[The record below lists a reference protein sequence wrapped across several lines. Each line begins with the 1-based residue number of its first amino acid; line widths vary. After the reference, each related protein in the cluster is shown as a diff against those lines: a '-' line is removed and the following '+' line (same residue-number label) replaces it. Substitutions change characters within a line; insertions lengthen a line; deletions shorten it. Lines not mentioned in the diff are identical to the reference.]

1 MGERQDQQPPT
12 RDEEDRQAVM
22 DRALA
27 REAWQRAEK
36 AAGRKDSTKNG

>member
-1 MGERQDQQPPT
+1 MGKTRDQQPPT

-27 REAWQRAEK
+27 REAWRAEK
-36 AAGRKDSTKNG
+36 AAGRKDSPKNS